1 MLSIL
6 SKVKYCNRTAKQ
18 MSQQQ
23 DTNPPSRRLHI
34 LSASEVEALYG
45 RPQFSD
51 EERAHFFTLT
61 AEELTKLSALHTFG
75 SRILFIL
82 QLGYF
87 KAVQQFFVFEPTD
100 VADDVQWIQQA
111 YFANAKQPITLAGR
125 TTRLK
130 QQQLILDLTSY
141 RLCGETEREQLRV
154 RATQA
159 VRISSKP
166 LFILG
171 YVSHTCEVSGWS

>member
-1 MLSIL
+1 
-6 SKVKYCNRTAKQ
+6 

-23 DTNPPSRRLHI
+23 DANVPSRRLHI
-34 LSASEVEALYG
+34 LSVSEVEALYG
-45 RPQFSD
+45 RPQFTD
-51 EERAHFFTLT
+51 EDCALFFALT
-61 AEELTKLSALHTFG
+61 AEELTELSALHTVG

-87 KAVQQFFVFEPTD
+87 KAVQQFFLFEPAD
-100 VADDVQWIQQA
+100 VADDMQWIQQT
-111 YFANAKQPITLAGR
+111 YFTNVPQPIALASK

-130 QQQLILDLTSY
+130 QQQIILHLTGY
-141 RLCGETEREQLRV
+141 RLCREAEREQLRV
-154 RATQA
+154 RTAQT

-171 YVSHTCEVSGWS
+171 FWE